1 MSGFE
6 PETGDNMGK
15 VADNVE
21 RKIEH
26 LETKHRFLSNAVAA
40 LESRTH
46 LSEDDQQRVHQLKK
60 EKLAA
65 KDALSGLRRG

>member
-1 MSGFE
+1 MGKLA
-6 PETGDNMGK
+6 DNMG
-15 VADNVE
+15 
-21 RKIEH
+21 RKIDH
-26 LETKHRFLSNAVAA
+26 LETKHRFLANAVDA

-65 KDALSGLRRG
+65 KDALIGLKRR

>member
-1 MSGFE
+1 
-6 PETGDNMGK
+6 MGK
-15 VADNVE
+15 VTDNME
-21 RKIEH
+21 RRIEH
-26 LETKHRFLSNAVAA
+26 LETKHRFLSDAVAA

-46 LSEDDQQRVHQLKK
+46 LTAGDQQRVSQLKK